1 MILAFGTPQR
11 GQMIP
16 ELDRLAIRDSPYT
29 LLDYGLQ
36 EKDTGPG
43 ADLFTAAPSA

>member
-43 ADLFTAAPSA
+43 AVSFTVALSA